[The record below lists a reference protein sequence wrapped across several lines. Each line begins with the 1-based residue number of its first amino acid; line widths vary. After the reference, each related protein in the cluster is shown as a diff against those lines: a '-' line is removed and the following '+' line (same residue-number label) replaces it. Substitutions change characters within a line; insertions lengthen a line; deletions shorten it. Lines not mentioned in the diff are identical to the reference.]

1 MTQGRN
7 FLENPLNSHI
17 RKDPAPGREADG
29 TSEYASF
36 ERLCAPSPYLT
47 RLMHTEEAFVRIILR
62 DGFDTAFADLVK
74 TSYTSLGRI
83 NNRAELEKG
92 LRVLKRRAALLI
104 ALADLSGAWN
114 LTHVTRALS
123 VLAEACIR
131 RAVAFVLSRA
141 CEKGELDLPDPERP
155 EENSGFIVLAMGK
168 LGARELN
175 YSSDVDLIVLYDEE
189 KTPYRG
195 KRDIGSFFVR
205 LTREIIALLEERTP
219 DGYVFRTDLR
229 LRPDP
234 GSTPAALGTAAAVCY
249 YESFAQNWERAAFIK
264 ARAVAG
270 DKAAGNAFLKEIR
283 PFIWRRSSDFYVL
296 QQIHDIK
303 KSSGMRSGAELRL
316 PGHNIKLG
324 EGGIREIEFFTQ
336 LQQLLWGGRDA
347 RLRLRGTLNALSVL
361 EKAGWVTA
369 SDREALGEACIFL
382 RTVEHRLQ
390 MTNDEQTQ
398 TLPKTADELERLAV
412 FCGFPSWK
420 DLGDALKKRL
430 ETVRQAYD
438 GLFGGE
444 EVSSED
450 EGLSF
455 GGADIPVGT
464 AERLHQMGFR
474 RPDFIGDSVRGWLS
488 GRYRALRSDKA
499 RTLLQ
504 ELLPAVF
511 KALSRTENAD
521 AAFAR
526 FDDFLKGLPSG
537 VQIFS
542 LFQSRPALLELLA
555 EIMSAAPPLAAELA
569 RRPELFDAVLAP
581 DFFQPLPSEEK
592 LAAEAAETLA
602 SVDGVEEALD
612 AARRF
617 VREKKFRGGVH
628 FLRGLASG
636 KEAGQYLADLTS
648 AVLKA
653 LCPVVREDFERR
665 YGKVPDSSFSLVLM
679 GKAGSGEMNFLSDLD
694 ILFIYDAPEGS
705 VSEGG
710 SSSLSAGVYFG
721 RLAQRIINAVTANTK
736 EGQLWPVDMR
746 LRPSGSAGPV
756 AVSFDAFRR
765 YYAESAWTWEYM
777 ALTRARVAWGEA
789 EKTERAV
796 TDILRSFPGR
806 EHLRTDAETMRG
818 KIRAEHPGTSVWDLK
833 YASGGM
839 VDIEFEAQCLQLENA
854 LEIPELLQRST
865 AAVLDRAADKGRLT
879 KEGRDA
885 LKAAYAF
892 RQELSVL
899 FSLCLE
905 EGRFNPETAPEEVI
919 QKLCRFCSCPNLGA
933 VENEM
938 RRTAEEACR
947 FLSF

>member
-7 FLENPLNSHI
+7 FLANPLNSHN
-17 RKDPAPGREADG
+17 RKDKTQNQEDESAAEF
-29 TSEYASF
+29 SSF

-47 RLMHTEEAFVRIILR
+47 RLMRTEDDFVRVILR
-62 DGFDTAFADLVK
+62 DGFDTAFTELLK
-74 TSYTSLGRI
+74 TAYSSLKCTDERI
-83 NNRAELEKG
+83 ELEKG
-92 LRVLKRRAALLI
+92 LRLLKRRAALLT
-104 ALADLSGAWN
+104 ALADLSGEWN
-114 LTHVTRALS
+114 LTHVTQALS
-123 VLAEACIR
+123 ILAEACIR
-131 RAVAFVLSRA
+131 MAAAFVLRRA
-141 CEKGELDLPDPERP
+141 YEKGELALPDPERP
-155 EENSGFIVLAMGK
+155 EENSGFIILAMGK

-189 KTPYRG
+189 KTPYCG

-219 DGYVFRTDLR
+219 EGYVFRTDLR

-264 ARAVAG
+264 ARVIAG

-303 KSSGMRSGAELRL
+303 KSSGIRSGGELRM

-336 LQQLLWGGRDA
+336 LQQLLWGGRDT
-347 RLRLRGTLNALSVL
+347 RLRLRGTLNALGAL
-361 EKAGWVTA
+361 EKAGWVAA
-369 SDREALGEACIFL
+369 SDRAALSEAYVFL

-390 MTNDEQTQ
+390 MTDDEQTQ
-398 TLPKTADELERLAV
+398 TLPKTPEELERLSV

-420 DLGDALKKRL
+420 ALEEALKNRL
-430 ETVRQAYD
+430 ETVRRAYD
-438 GLFGGE
+438 GLFAGE
-444 EVSSED
+444 EASCDD

-499 RTLLQ
+499 RALLQ

-542 LFQSRPALLELLA
+542 LFQSRPALLDLLA
-555 EIMSAAPPLAAELA
+555 EIMSAAPPLAAGLA

-581 DFFQPLPSEEK
+581 DFFQPLPLEAK
-592 LAAEAAETLA
+592 LTEEAAETIA
-602 SVDGVEEALD
+602 AADGVEQALD

-636 KEAGQYLADLTS
+636 KEAGRYLADLAS

-653 LCPVVREDFERR
+653 LCPVVREDFEKR
-665 YGKVPDSSFSLVLM
+665 YGRIPDSSFSLVLM

-694 ILFIYDAPEGS
+694 ILFIYDTPGDA

-710 SSSLSAGVYFG
+710 SASLSAGVYFA
-721 RLAQRIINAVTANTK
+721 RLAQRMINAITANTK

-746 LRPSGSAGPV
+746 LRPSGSAGPA

-777 ALTRARVAWGEA
+777 ALTKARIAWGGA
-789 EKTERAV
+789 EKTGPAV
-796 TDILRSFPGR
+796 TDILRSFSGR
-806 EHLRTDAETMRG
+806 EKLRADAAAMRG
-818 KIRAEHPGTSVWDLK
+818 KIRTEHPGTSVWDLK
-833 YASGGM
+833 YAPGGM
-839 VDIEFEAQCLQLENA
+839 VDIEFETQCLQLENA
-854 LEIPELLQRST
+854 AEFPGILRRSVG
-865 AAVLDRAADKGRLT
+865 AVLDAASEKKCLAGEARA
-879 KEGRDA
+879 A
-885 LKAAYAF
+885 LKAAYDF

-905 EGRFNPETAPEEVI
+905 DGRFEPQTAPEEVR
-919 QKLCRFCSCPNLGA
+919 QKLCRFCALPNLEA
-933 VENEM
+933 VEDKL
-938 RRTAEEACR
+938 RRTAKEAGS

>member
-1 MTQGRN
+1 M
-7 FLENPLNSHI
+7 ENPLNSQGPED
-17 RKDPAPGREADG
+17 RTQGRGAG
-29 TSEYASF
+29 CGAGF

-47 RLMHTEEAFVRIILR
+47 RLMRTEEAFVQVIIR
-62 DGFDTAFADLVK
+62 DGFDTAFAELVK
-74 TSYTSLGRI
+74 TAYASLGQTDD
-83 NNRAELEKG
+83 RAELEKG
-92 LRVLKRRAALLI
+92 LRVLKRRAALLT
-104 ALADLSGAWN
+104 ALADLSGEWN

-131 RAVAFVLSRA
+131 RAAAFVLRRA
-141 CEKGELDLPDPERP
+141 YEKGELDLPDPERP
-155 EENSGFIVLAMGK
+155 EENSGLILLAMGK

-189 KTPYRG
+189 KAPYRG

-270 DKAAGNAFLKEIR
+270 DKEAGNAFLKEIR

-303 KSSGMRSGAELRL
+303 KSSGMRGGGELRL

-347 RLRLRGTLNALSVL
+347 RLRLRGTLNALGAL
-361 EKAGWVTA
+361 EKAGWVAA
-369 SDREALGEACIFL
+369 SDRDALGKAYVFL

-390 MTNDEQTQ
+390 MTDDEQTQ
-398 TLPKTADELERLAV
+398 TLPKTPEELERLSV

-420 DLGDALKKRL
+420 DLEEALKSRL

-438 GLFGGE
+438 GLFAGE
-444 EVSSED
+444 EASADD

-455 GGADIPVGT
+455 SGADIPVGT
-464 AERLHQMGFR
+464 AERLRQMGFR
-474 RPDFIGDSVRGWLS
+474 RLDFIGDSVRGWLS

-499 RTLLQ
+499 RALLQ

-542 LFQSRPALLELLA
+542 LFQSRPALLDLLA
-555 EIMSAAPPLAAELA
+555 EIMSAAPPLAAGLA

-592 LAAEAAETLA
+592 LAEEAAETLA
-602 SVDGVEEALD
+602 SADGVEQALD

-636 KEAGQYLADLTS
+636 KDTGRYLADLAS
-648 AVLKA
+648 AVLQA
-653 LCPVVREDFERR
+653 LCPIVREDFEKR
-665 YGKVPDSSFSLVLM
+665 YGRMPASSFSLVLM
-679 GKAGSGEMNFLSDLD
+679 GKAGSGEMSFLSDLD
-694 ILFIYDAPEGS
+694 ILFIYDAPEGA

-710 SSSLSAGVYFG
+710 SSSLSAGVYFA
-721 RLAQRIINAVTANTK
+721 RLAQRMINAVTANTK

-746 LRPSGSAGPV
+746 LRPSGSAGPA
-756 AVSFDAFRR
+756 AVSFAAFRR
-765 YYAESAWTWEYM
+765 YYAEAAWTWEYM
-777 ALTRARVAWGEA
+777 ALTKARVAWGEE
-789 EKTERAV
+789 EKTGQAV
-796 TDILRSFPGR
+796 TEILRSFPGR
-806 EHLRTDAETMRG
+806 EKLRADAAAMRG

-833 YASGGM
+833 YAPGGM
-839 VDIEFEAQCLQLENA
+839 VDIEFEVQCLQLENA
-854 LEIPELLQRST
+854 AERPGLLRRSA
-865 AAVLDRAADKGRLT
+865 AAVLDKAAKEGRLS
-879 KEGRDA
+879 EAARDA
-885 LKAAYAF
+885 LKEAYGF

-905 EGRFNPETAPEEVI
+905 DGHFNPETAPEEVT
-919 QKLCRFCSCPNLGA
+919 QKLCRFCTLPNPEA
-933 VENEM
+933 VEEKLYQ
-938 RRTAEEACR
+938 TAKKAR
-947 FLSF
+947 SFLSF